1 MQNESPMNDPQA
13 IWQNQ
18 NTEEVKMSISQLQQ
32 KASQHRARARR
43 MVLTN
48 DLSYIALLV
57 FLGFTFARV
66 PNTTSRVGLVLLAIG
81 SFYSVYRRH
90 NQLWPLSLAP
100 DTPPSTGLETYR
112 RELHRWRDDSRKI
125 WRMLAPLIPGGI
137 IFALPGI
144 TSLVHTWSQN
154 PVVLINALPVCL
166 LLVVWL
172 TLMFPVRKRRLRRIQ
187 QELDMLDGLLS
198 IRRDSVA

>member
-1 MQNESPMNDPQA
+1 MQNEPPMNDPQT

-18 NTEEVKMSISQLQQ
+18 NTEEMKMSLMQLQQ
-32 KASQHRARARR
+32 KAKYHRARARR
-43 MVLTN
+43 MVITN
-48 DLSYIALLV
+48 DLTYIALLV
-57 FLGFTFARV
+57 FLGCTFARV

-90 NQLWPLSLAP
+90 KQLWPLSLTP

-112 RELHRWRDDSRKI
+112 RELQRWREDSRKI

-137 IFALPGI
+137 IFVLPGI

-154 PVVLINALPVCL
+154 PVILINALPVCI

-172 TLMFPVRKRRLRRIQ
+172 TLMFPVRQRRLRRIQ

-198 IRRDSVA
+198 ARRDSVA